1 MHTQNTWGLSTDW
14 DLQFDA
20 NGKPEVLTEAQ
31 AITQNVCNE
40 CRLFCMMLTFATKTV
55 FRGFLIN

>member
-40 CRLFCMMLTFATKTV
+40 CRLFFA
-55 FRGFLIN
+55 